1 MTISTTSNTVVV
13 QGNGLVTSFDFT
25 FPVPLASELFVYY
38 TDTTGAQTLLSS
50 TQYSVT
56 GIGTANGGAVTYPL
70 SGSPIASGTSLTI
83 QRVVQYQQLT
93 DLVNQSGYYPN
104 VVENALDYLTM
115 QTQQLAQAE
124 ALALTVPL
132 SSAPASLVLP
142 AAASRAGKLV
152 GFDANGNAVVYPV
165 SASVGAGNLT
175 SEGPFVAGTNFTPG
189 VTTTLTLSQSYGA
202 PANVQVHFDGIYQGP
217 DQYTLNGNQIVF
229 TSAIPV
235 GTSKVYIVGG
245 TTLSVNAPANNTVT
259 DASLASGSNVKL
271 MSMRAADFVSARDG
285 GCVEDGA
292 TDDTAN
298 LLALITSIGSKAC
311 TLMISGA
318 LLVSSNVTFGV
329 NTELQFLQS
338 GSIQGKTG
346 AEVVTTYRQPVAGRH
361 QIFANCVAAAANIGH
376 RVFPEWY
383 GAKADGATSDTAAFN
398 NAYGYLGSLG
408 GVIEMASATYAL
420 ATPINN
426 VKPRVELTGPC
437 PNGALLLVT
446 GTNQG
451 GIVAAGS
458 SGSPIASPSFK
469 KFNITSNT
477 AGTTNTGII
486 LQYTALARLEDIQI
500 TNFFQ
505 GMYMQRATN
514 TFQYR
519 MGTAYTAATNG
530 FIGWVIDGGGTGV
543 GGNASSTWR
552 DCYCQ
557 GSAAYNGPT
566 GQIGFKPY
574 GAYVSDLYFSNC
586 ATAETNYGY
595 YLDYSSATAGGYA
608 DIIIQNPVVDG
619 FTAQGI
625 FVNQMPAQQML
636 TVIGGWI
643 DPVSVLAETDG
654 IYLNACIGRVKVIGV
669 QFSGE
674 ANYAYAVGVRVIN
687 SVGASVSGCVFN
699 DHNYSIKES
708 GSSFCIYQ
716 GNSLVNAS
724 SHPATAQISIT
735 GGARTM
741 CVANS
746 HDGYATN
753 SVVADN
759 TSTGVGV
766 TSSTFNAA
774 TLAAPRV
781 LNNSSGPIG
790 GSDGSTGLNSGV

>member
-13 QGNGLVTSFDFT
+13 QGNGLTTSFDFT

-38 TDTTGAQTLLSS
+38 TDSTGAVTTLNPS
-50 TQYSVT
+50 QYSVT

-70 SGSPIASGTSLTI
+70 SGSPIATGTSLTI
-83 QRVVQYQQLT
+83 QRIVSYQQLT

-115 QTQQLAQAE
+115 QTQQLAQE
-124 ALALTVPL
+124 QALAITVPL
-132 SSAPASLVLP
+132 SATPANLVLP
-142 AAASRAGKLV
+142 GAGSRASKLV
-152 GFDANGNAVVYPV
+152 GFDSSGNAVVYPV
-165 SASVGAGNLT
+165 SSSVGAGNLT
-175 SEGPFVAGTNFTPG
+175 SEGPFVSGVNFTPG
-189 VTTTLTLSQSYGA
+189 TTTTLTLSQAYGS
-202 PANVQVHFDGIYQGP
+202 PANVQVHFDGVYQGP

-229 TSAIPV
+229 TSPIPV
-235 GTSKVYIVGG
+235 GVGKVYIIGG
-245 TTLSVNAPANNTVT
+245 TTLSINAPANNTVT

-311 TLMISGA
+311 TLIVSGA
-318 LLVSSNVTFGV
+318 LMISSSVAFGV
-329 NTELQFLQS
+329 NTEIQFLQ
-338 GSIQGKTG
+338 GGQILGKTG

-361 QIFANCVAAAANIGH
+361 QIFANCVAVAANIGH
-376 RVFPEWY
+376 RVFPEWF
-383 GAKADGATSDTAAFN
+383 GAKADGATSDTVAFN

-408 GVIEMASATYAL
+408 GTIDMASATYAL
-420 ATPINN
+420 ATAINN

-437 PNGALLLVT
+437 PNGTLLLVT

-451 GIVAAGS
+451 GIVATGT

-469 KFNITSNT
+469 NFNITSNT
-477 AGTTNTGII
+477 PGTTNTGIL
-486 LQYTALARLEDIQI
+486 LQYTALARLQDIQV
-500 TNFFQ
+500 TNFLQ

-557 GSAAYNGPT
+557 GSASYGGPT

-595 YLDYSSATAGGYA
+595 YLDYSTATAGGYA

-636 TVIGGWI
+636 TIMGGWI
-643 DPVSVLAETDG
+643 DPVSMLAETDS
-654 IYLNACIGRVKVIGV
+654 IYLNACVGRVKIMGV

-687 SVGASVSGCVFN
+687 SVGASVSNCVFN
-699 DHNYSIKES
+699 DHNFSIKES
-708 GSSFCIYQ
+708 GSSFCVYNT
-716 GNSLVNAS
+716 NSLVNAS
-724 SHPATAQISIT
+724 GHAATAQISII
-735 GGARTM
+735 GSVRSM

-753 SVVADN
+753 AVVADN

-766 TSSTFNAA
+766 TCSTFNAA
-774 TLAAPRV
+774 TLSAPRV
-781 LNNSSGPIG
+781 SNLSSGPIG
-790 GSDGSTGLNSGV
+790 GSDGSLGLNSGV